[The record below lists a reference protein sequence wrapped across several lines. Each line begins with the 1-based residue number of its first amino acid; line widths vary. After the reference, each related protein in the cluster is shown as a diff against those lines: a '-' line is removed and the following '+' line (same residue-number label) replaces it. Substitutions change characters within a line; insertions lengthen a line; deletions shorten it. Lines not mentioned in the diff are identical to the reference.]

1 MTAPNEE
8 RRNRRTYKRRPSP
21 DASNERSRPATAV
34 QRYMDAALAAL
45 PQRYATRLDNVVFV
59 VKREPGPTER
69 ATLRLRR
76 EQTLYGLYQ
85 GVPVTV
91 RGSGYHL
98 AAPDKI
104 TVFWLPLVRD
114 FPDDGRLAEQVKKT
128 VFHEIAHHFG
138 ISDHDLRHTSV
149 G

>member
-1 MTAPNEE
+1 MSGPEE
-8 RRNRRTYKRRPSP
+8 QRPNRRTYKRRPP
-21 DASNERSRPATAV
+21 AGTERPRPASVV
-34 QRYMDAALAAL
+34 QSYLDAALDAL
-45 PQRYATRLDNVVFV
+45 PAQYATRLDNVVFV
-59 VKREPGPTER
+59 VRREPGQAER
-69 ATLRLRR
+69 ASLGLRR
-76 EQTLYGLYQ
+76 GQSLYGLYQ

-114 FPDDGRLAEQVKKT
+114 FPDDGHLAEQVKKT

>member
-1 MTAPNEE
+1 MTGPEE
-8 RRNRRTYKRRPSP
+8 PGPKRRAYKRRPP
-21 DASNERSRPATAV
+21 ADAISDRPRFASVV
-34 QRYMDAALAAL
+34 QQYMDAALDAL
-45 PQRYATRLDNVVFV
+45 PRQYATRLDNVVFV
-59 VKREPGPTER
+59 VRREPGPAER
-69 ATLRLRR
+69 ASLGLRR
-76 EQTLYGLYQ
+76 GQTLYGLYQ

-138 ISDHDLRHTSV
+138 INDHDLRHTSV